1 MGFEA
6 EPATRIAP
14 SVERRREN
22 RALWSH
28 ARALMEPRAVL
39 AFRCECEHPF
49 CRDFVVLT
57 LSEYDEA
64 TAGVRAVVA
73 PSHAD
78 VDERVTVE
86 RTSRFCV
93 VDEARVAL

>member
-1 MGFEA
+1 MRLEG
-6 EPATRIAP
+6 EPASRMVP
-14 SVERRREN
+14 SAERRREN
-22 RALWSH
+22 RAFHSH

-49 CRDFVVLT
+49 CRDFVVLS

-64 TAGVRAVVA
+64 TAGSRAIVA
-73 PSHAD
+73 PNHAD
-78 VDERVTVE
+78 VDERITVE

-93 VDEARVAL
+93 VDGARVAL